1 LSDNSGSLD
10 HVANYFK
17 VLFQHIEYSR
27 KHWKLVRHTNRK
39 LLLKSIEEAGLDYE
53 ALVQNELCCV
63 TVSDICNPDDG
74 REKNIR

>member
-1 LSDNSGSLD
+1 MIIPVLLITLPTTLRF
-10 HVANYFK
+10 YFSI
-17 VLFQHIEYSR
+17 LNI
-27 KHWKLVRHTNRK
+27 LVRHTNRK